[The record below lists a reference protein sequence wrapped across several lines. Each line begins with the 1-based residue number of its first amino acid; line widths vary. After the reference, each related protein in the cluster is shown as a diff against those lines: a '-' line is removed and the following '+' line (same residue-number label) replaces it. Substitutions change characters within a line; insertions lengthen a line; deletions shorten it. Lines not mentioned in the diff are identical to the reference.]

1 MRSPFKFLDPYEY
14 ADKEVFFGRDRET
27 QTLYETL
34 FKTSLLLVYGLSGT
48 GKTSLIRCGLANR
61 FDGTDWY
68 PMFIRRDGDLNASL
82 KRHIQRV
89 LGGDYS
95 GDVSLDL
102 REIYEEYLRPPYLI
116 FDQFEELFILGN
128 KTEQQ
133 KFIQQIA
140 LILEKELPCKVL
152 LVIREEYL
160 GRLYYFEEAV
170 PEIFDHRVRVEP
182 MGRQQVGQVIEDSF
196 RKFNI
201 NLTGD
206 PDTLISEI
214 ISSVSEE
221 KSLIPL
227 PYLQVYL
234 DFLYKSVYPKAYGDE
249 EESLPAVKVSETDI
263 SQLGKIDDVLE
274 QFLDEQEI
282 SLFKKLTED
291 YPDLNKEAF
300 RGVLDA
306 FVTEDGT
313 KNPLTYERENE
324 IIQITSTESRIPA
337 ISDALLTAMLELLEA
352 ARILRIGDYQI
363 ELAHDSLASLIDEKR
378 SDFQRRKYELKRRI
392 QVAYEEQQETGQY
405 LSRKQLTIYEEIL
418 PALELEEELQDFI
431 AASYEVVEEE
441 EAREK
446 AEQEEKLR
454 IAEEKLKAEEAAR
467 KEKELSLK
475 RQQRFIILIII
486 ISILAIG
493 AAIWG
498 WNSQLAATEA
508 LDNLKEATAKKENAE
523 AEAVLVEV
531 RDIEKRAMEL
541 QEDFPDIH
549 DSLIMDAI
557 RVIEAAPEN
566 TRLEQ
571 KKDSLQRLL
580 P

>member
-27 QTLYETL
+27 QLLYETL

-48 GKTSLIRCGLANR
+48 GKTSLIQCGLANR

-89 LGGDYS
+89 LGEDYS

-116 FDQFEELFILGN
+116 FDQFEELFILGEEE
-128 KTEQQ
+128 EQTA
-133 KFIQQIA
+133 FIQQIA
-140 LILEKELPCKVL
+140 TILEKELPCKIL

-170 PEIFDHRVRVEP
+170 PDIFDHRVRVEP

-196 RKFNI
+196 QKFNI
-201 NLTGD
+201 VLAGD

-234 DFLYKSVYPKAYGDE
+234 DFLYKSVYPKAYGEKE
-249 EESLPAVKVSETDI
+249 EELLPPLKVSETDI
-263 SQLGKIDDVLE
+263 NQLGKIDDVLE

-291 YPDLNKEAF
+291 FPDLNKEAF

-313 KNPLTYERENE
+313 KNPLMYERENE
-324 IIQITSTESRIPA
+324 IIRITSTESRIPT

-378 SDFQRRKYELKRRI
+378 SGFQRRKYELKRRI
-392 QVAYEEQQETGQY
+392 RTAYEDQKETGEY
-405 LSRKQLTIYEEIL
+405 LSRKQLSVYEDIL
-418 PALELEEELQDFI
+418 PELGLEAELSDFI
-431 AASYEVVEEE
+431 AASYRDVEEK
-441 EAREK
+441 EA
-446 AEQEEKLR
+446 
-454 IAEEKLKAEEAAR
+454 AEEAQREEKIRLAR
-467 KEKELSLK
+467 ESL
-475 RQQRFIILIII
+475 RRRRTRSFTVVIII
-486 ISILAIG
+486 AFLLAV
-493 AAIWG
+493 AAAFWG
-498 WNSQLAATEA
+498 WDRQLTAREA
-508 LDNLKEATAKKENAE
+508 LDSLTEETAKKEDAE
-523 AEAVLVEV
+523 AEAVLLEV

-566 TRLEQ
+566 DRLEQ
-571 KKDSLQRLL
+571 KKDSLQLLL